1 MIDTEHNSCSTLGNV
16 AGASSRLESGLEILG
31 TAGPAGLTIERLVAT
46 TGLSTGSFYH
56 HFSGITGYKA
66 ALLEHFEEVHTTRY
80 AREVTAAAPDA
91 RARLDLPLDLVPAD
105 EEPARL
111 ETAVRS
117 WAIEDPAAAEVKARI
132 DAARLGILRK
142 LLQDSG
148 YAETEAAETARI
160 LYLLVLG
167 ASNMLPAVSAE
178 ELRRLARRVLS

>member
-1 MIDTEHNSCSTLGNV
+1 M
-16 AGASSRLESGLEILG
+16 AGKSSWLESGLEILG

-66 ALLEHFEEVHTTRY
+66 ALLEHFEQVHTTRY
-80 AREVTAAAPDA
+80 VREVTAADA
-91 RARLDLPLDLVPAD
+91 LDPRARLDLLLDLVLAD

-111 ETAVRS
+111 DTAVRS